1 MSKKIVAGNWKMNKG
16 FTEAEELIEELISL
30 FEKEEVKSEVI
41 ICPPYPYLEIATDY
55 AQDGYF
61 KVGAQNLSPFPC
73 GAYTGEVSAGM
84 LRSMEV
90 DYCIIGH
97 SERRKYFNEDDK
109 MLTAKVNQALEN
121 KLIPIFCVGE
131 ALPEREAGKHFE
143 VVRRMVRH
151 GLFHLDTSEFA
162 KVIIAYEPVWAIG
175 TGVNAT
181 PQQAAEMHAYIRT
194 LIAERYGEDIAA
206 QTKILYG
213 GSLNASNAPDIFG
226 QPGVDGGLVG
236 GASLVAEEFFEICK
250 KA

>member
-1 MSKKIVAGNWKMNKG
+1 MSNKIVAGNWKMNKG

-30 FEKEEVKSEVI
+30 FEKEEVDAEVI
-41 ICPPYPYLEIATDY
+41 ICPPFPYLEIATDY
-55 AQDGYF
+55 AQDGFF
-61 KVGAQNLSPFPC
+61 KVGAQNISQFPC

-181 PQQAAEMHAYIRT
+181 PEQAAEMHKYIRT
-194 LIAERYGEDIAA
+194 LIAERYGDDIAA
-206 QTKILYG
+206 NTKILYG
-213 GSLNASNAPDIFG
+213 GSLNAANAANIFA

-236 GASLVAEEFFEICK
+236 GASLVAGEFFEICK

>member
-1 MSKKIVAGNWKMNKG
+1 MSNKIVAGNWKMNKS

-30 FEKEEVKSEVI
+30 FEKEEADAEVI
-41 ICPPYPYLEIATDY
+41 ICPPFPYLEIATDY
-55 AQDGYF
+55 AQDGFF
-61 KVGAQNLSPFPC
+61 KVGAQNISPFPC

-162 KVIIAYEPVWAIG
+162 KIIIAYEPVWAIG

-181 PQQAAEMHAYIRT
+181 PEQAAEMHKYIRT
-194 LIAERYGEDIAA
+194 LIEERYGDEIAA
-206 QTKILYG
+206 NTKILYG
-213 GSLNASNAPDIFG
+213 GSLNAANAANIFA

-236 GASLVAEEFFEICK
+236 GASLVATEFFEICK

>member
-1 MSKKIVAGNWKMNKG
+1 MSNKIVAGNWKMNKT

-30 FEKEEVKSEVI
+30 FEKEEVVSEVI
-41 ICPPYPYLEIATDY
+41 LCPPFPYLEIATDY
-55 AQDGYF
+55 AQDGFF
-61 KVGAQNLSPFPC
+61 KVGAQNISPFPS

-84 LRSMEV
+84 LCSMEV

-162 KVIIAYEPVWAIG
+162 KIIIAYEPVWAIG

-181 PQQAAEMHAYIRT
+181 PEQASEMHQYIRT
-194 LIAERYGEDIAA
+194 LIGERYGDEIAA
-206 QTKILYG
+206 NTKILYG
-213 GSLNASNAPDIFG
+213 GSLNAANAANIFA

-236 GASLVAEEFFEICK
+236 GASLVAAEFFEICK

>member
-1 MSKKIVAGNWKMNKG
+1 MSNKIVAGNWKMNKG
-16 FTEAEELIEELISL
+16 FEEAEELIEELISL
-30 FEKEEVKSEVI
+30 FEKEEVDNQVI
-41 ICPPYPYLEIATDY
+41 ICPPFPYLEIATDY
-55 AQDGYF
+55 AQEGYF
-61 KVGAQNLSPFPC
+61 KVGAQNISPFPC

-121 KLIPIFCVGE
+121 NLTPIFCVGE

-181 PQQAAEMHAYIRT
+181 PEQAAEMHAYIRT
-194 LIAERYGEDIAA
+194 LIAERYGDEMAKE
-206 QTKILYG
+206 TKILYG
-213 GSLNASNAPDIFG
+213 GSLNARNAAQIFA

-236 GASLVAEEFFEICK
+236 GASLVATEFFEICK
-250 KA
+250 S